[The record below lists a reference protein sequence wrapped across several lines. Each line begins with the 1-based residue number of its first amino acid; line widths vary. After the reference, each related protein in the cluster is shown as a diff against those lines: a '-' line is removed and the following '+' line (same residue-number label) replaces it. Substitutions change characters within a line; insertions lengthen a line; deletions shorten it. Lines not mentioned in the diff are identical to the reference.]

1 MKVKIL
7 LLTSFLLLFVLTT
20 NSQNTYDIVFS
31 GNDRDQNCQ
40 TCLQAFNQKPN
51 EVKFSIKRENN
62 NLYFEVNDK
71 DWFNV
76 LFKNKGD
83 GLAVDIVLKDKY
95 NCDVQSIDK
104 SQIKGFLVKPV
115 YASQLKRGLKQTKD
129 NIFRTHVGRIPE
141 GFLNDELE
149 YNILFLGNKNLCRYY
164 VIYDLESYA
173 WDLLDMGMYLDA
185 ITYDTKQ
192 INSSSEEGF
201 IIKNKTL
208 KFRIP
213 FKKNKSNYSQADIK
227 PIYDSLRLTDFNIK
241 TINIKAYSS
250 IEGIES
256 RNIELQELRAK
267 SIITALQ
274 TFQKPTIKTE
284 VTSSE
289 NWVEF
294 FNDIKGTKYEYLSA
308 LSQNE
313 VRDEIAGPI
322 SREMEP
328 ILKDHRKAILE
339 LELEKK
345 DRYKT
350 QSSEMLVG
358 KFNNAITTENLDE
371 AIEMQNSIFERI
383 RMKETSLAILQ
394 KMTIPKQSKYIDFLN
409 KNAVFKY
416 MINIRQALIVRNELL
431 ALEKLAPKNK
441 GIKYNLAAIKIKLW
455 RYKAIEIDENELKNE
470 INALKNY
477 GIENEVISRMMVN
490 YHIIKAEN
498 SMQKRDYAN
507 KDKSVAYINTNYNK
521 FKLSDYDY
529 LSLAQFF
536 SYYGKTSMAVE
547 LLESKARSIDINE
560 DLLFYYL
567 NLTLI
572 NKEITQDSDYRTILL
587 NANNMNKER
596 FCKLFN
602 AVEKGG
608 VTFQLLED
616 EYLRKTYCETCLN

>member
-1 MKVKIL
+1 MKVKSL
-7 LLTSFLLLFVLTT
+7 LLTSFLLLFAIITY
-20 NSQNTYDIVFS
+20 SQNTYDIVFS

-40 TCLQAFNQKPN
+40 TCLQAFNQKPK

-71 DWFNV
+71 NWFNL
-76 LFKNKGD
+76 LFKNSGD

-95 NCDVQSIDK
+95 NCDLQSIDK
-104 SQIKGFLVKPV
+104 SQIRGFLVKPV
-115 YASQLKRGLKQTKD
+115 YASQLKSGLKLTKD
-129 NIFRTHVGRIPE
+129 NTFRTYVGKIPE

-164 VIYDLESYA
+164 VIYDLESYK
-173 WDLLDMGMYLDA
+173 WDLLDMGMYLDS

-192 INSSSEEGF
+192 IKSSSEEGF
-201 IIKNKTL
+201 VVKNKTL

-267 SIITALQ
+267 SIVAALQ
-274 TFQKPTIKTE
+274 TFQKSTIKTE
-284 VTSSE
+284 VTASE

-308 LSQNE
+308 LSKNE
-313 VRDEIAGPI
+313 VRDKIAGTI

-328 ILKDHRKAILE
+328 ILKNHRKAVLE

-345 DRYKT
+345 DKYKT
-350 QSSEMLVG
+350 QSVEVLVG
-358 KFNNAITTENLDE
+358 KFNNAISAENLNE
-371 AIEMQNSIFERI
+371 AIEIQNSIFERI
-383 RMKETSLAILQ
+383 KMKESSLAILQ
-394 KMTIPKQSKYIDFLN
+394 KMTIPKQAKYVDFLN
-409 KNAVFKY
+409 KNAAFKY

-431 ALEKLAPKNK
+431 ALEKLVPKNK
-441 GIKYNLAAIKIKLW
+441 EVKYNLAAIKIKLW
-455 RYKAIEIDENELKNE
+455 RFKAIEVNENNLKNE

-477 GIENEVISRMMVN
+477 GIKGEIISRMMVN

-498 SMQKRDYAN
+498 SMQKSDYVN
-507 KDKSVAYINTNYNK
+507 KDKSVNYINTNYK
-521 FKLSDYDY
+521 RFSLSDYDY

-536 SYYGKTSMAVE
+536 SYYGNTDMAVA

-572 NKEITQDSDYRTILL
+572 NKELTQDSDYRTILL

-616 EYLRKTYCETCLN
+616 EYLRKSYCETCLN